1 MENNINLKPFNVR
14 TDLVVESIDASHKPI
29 KTQEKTNKNIKIST
43 TDITKEE
50 GKVIEKKEGRYIT
63 ITFKDITNY
72 EDREEIGKALEKEIK
87 SLLKYKNIKDDDEGL
102 ILGLGNSKSTPDA
115 LGPKVVSRLVITRHL
130 FKLNALPKEGIRSIS
145 AISPGVMGETGIETA
160 DYIEALT
167 NLINPQFII
176 VIDALAAS
184 SLERV
189 NHTIQLT
196 DTGIRPGSGVY
207 NNRKEISTNTLK
219 IPVIAI
225 GVPTVVES
233 SVIVNES
240 INYLLKHISY
250 IKNNTEINK
259 LSPLHFD
266 NYIDKIR
273 NLELSQS
280 DKEKLMGLVGT
291 LGEIEKRNLIKE
303 VMSAVNYDL
312 IVCPKEVD
320 FLIDKISDVISS
332 SLNNAL
338 HRQITHY

>member
-50 GKVIEKKEGRYIT
+50 GTVIEKKEGRYVT

-130 FKLNALPKEGIRSIS
+130 FKLNALTKEGIRSIS

-207 NNRKEISTNTLK
+207 NNRKEISTDTLK

-233 SVIVNES
+233 SVIVNEA

-291 LGEIEKRNLIKE
+291 LGEIEKRNLIKA

>member
-14 TDLVVESIDASHKPI
+14 TDLVVESIDTSHKPI

-207 NNRKEISTNTLK
+207 NNRKEISTDTLK

-233 SVIVNES
+233 SVIVNEA

>member
-29 KTQEKTNKNIKIST
+29 KTQEKTNKNIKISI

-87 SLLKYKNIKDDDEGL
+87 SLLKYKNIKDYDEGL
-102 ILGLGNSKSTPDA
+102 ILGLGNRKSTPDA
-115 LGPKVVSRLVITRHL
+115 LGPKVISRLVITRHL

-167 NLINPQFII
+167 NLIKPQFII

-184 SLERV
+184 SLERI

-207 NNRKEISTNTLK
+207 NNRKEISTDTLK

-233 SVIVNES
+233 SVIVNEA

>member
-50 GKVIEKKEGRYIT
+50 SKVIEKKEGRYIT

-233 SVIVNES
+233 SVIVNEA

>member
-50 GKVIEKKEGRYIT
+50 SKVIEKKEGRYIT

-207 NNRKEISTNTLK
+207 NNRKEISTDTLK

-233 SVIVNES
+233 SVIVNEA

-273 NLELSQS
+273 NLELSRS

>member
-50 GKVIEKKEGRYIT
+50 SKVIEKKEGRYIT

-207 NNRKEISTNTLK
+207 NNRKEISTDTLK

>member
-50 GKVIEKKEGRYIT
+50 SKVIEKKEGRYIT

-189 NHTIQLT
+189 NRTIQLT

-207 NNRKEISTNTLK
+207 NNRKEISTDTLK

-233 SVIVNES
+233 SVIVNEA

-273 NLELSQS
+273 NLELSRS

>member
-72 EDREEIGKALEKEIK
+72 EDREEIGKVLEKEIK

-189 NHTIQLT
+189 NRTIQLT

-207 NNRKEISTNTLK
+207 NNRKEISTDTLK

-273 NLELSQS
+273 NLELSRS

>member
-1 MENNINLKPFNVR
+1 MENNIDLKPFNVR

-29 KTQEKTNKNIKIST
+29 KTQEKTNKNIKISI

-87 SLLKYKNIKDDDEGL
+87 SLLKYKNIKDNDEGL

-115 LGPKVVSRLVITRHL
+115 LGPKVISRLVITRHL

-167 NLINPQFII
+167 NLIKPQFII

-184 SLERV
+184 SLERI

-207 NNRKEISTNTLK
+207 NNRKEISTDTLK

-233 SVIVNES
+233 SVIVNEA

>member
-50 GKVIEKKEGRYIT
+50 GTVIEKKEGRYVT

-167 NLINPQFII
+167 KLINPQFII

-207 NNRKEISTNTLK
+207 NNRKEISTDTLK

-233 SVIVNES
+233 SVIVNEA

>member
-50 GKVIEKKEGRYIT
+50 GTVIEKKEGRYVT

-72 EDREEIGKALEKEIK
+72 EDREEIGKALENEIK

-207 NNRKEISTNTLK
+207 NNRKEISTDTLK

-233 SVIVNES
+233 SVIVNEA

>member
-14 TDLVVESIDASHKPI
+14 TDLVVESIDASYKPI

-72 EDREEIGKALEKEIK
+72 EDREETGKALEKEIK

-189 NHTIQLT
+189 NRTIQLT

-207 NNRKEISTNTLK
+207 NNRKEISTDTLK

>member
-14 TDLVVESIDASHKPI
+14 TDLVVESIDASHSPV
-29 KTQEKTNKNIKIST
+29 KTKEKTNKNIKISI

-50 GKVIEKKEGRYIT
+50 GKIIEKKEGRYIT

-72 EDREEIGKALEKEIK
+72 EDREEIGKTLEKEIK
-87 SLLKYKNIKDDDEGL
+87 ALLKYKKIKDEDEGL

-115 LGPKVVSRLVITRHL
+115 LGPKVISRLVITRHL
-130 FKLNALPKEGIRSIS
+130 FLLNANPKEGMRSIC

-167 NLINPQFII
+167 NLIKPKFII

-207 NNRKEISTNTLK
+207 NNRKEISTDTLQ

-233 SVIVNES
+233 SVIVNEA

-259 LSPLHFD
+259 LSPIHFD

-273 NLELSQS
+273 NLELSPS

-291 LGEIEKRNLIKE
+291 LGDIEKRNLIKE

-320 FLIDKISDVISS
+320 FIIDKISDVISS

>member
-87 SLLKYKNIKDDDEGL
+87 SLLKYKNIKDNDEGL

-189 NHTIQLT
+189 NRTIQLT

-207 NNRKEISTNTLK
+207 NNRKEISTDTLK

-233 SVIVNES
+233 SVIVNEA

>member
-29 KTQEKTNKNIKIST
+29 KTQEKTNKNIKISI

-87 SLLKYKNIKDDDEGL
+87 SLLKYKKIKDNDEGL

-115 LGPKVVSRLVITRHL
+115 LGPKVISRLVITRHL
-130 FKLNALPKEGIRSIS
+130 FKLNAIPKEGIRSIS

-167 NLINPQFII
+167 NLIKPQFII

-184 SLERV
+184 SLERI

-207 NNRKEISTNTLK
+207 NNRKEISTDTLK

-233 SVIVNES
+233 SVIVNEA

>member
-50 GKVIEKKEGRYIT
+50 GTVIEKKEGRYVT

-207 NNRKEISTNTLK
+207 NNRKEISTDTLK

-233 SVIVNES
+233 SVIVNEA

>member
-50 GKVIEKKEGRYIT
+50 GTVIEKKEGRYIT

-207 NNRKEISTNTLK
+207 NNRKEISTDTLK

>member
-167 NLINPQFII
+167 NLIKPQFII

-184 SLERV
+184 SLERI

-207 NNRKEISTNTLK
+207 NNRKEISTDTLK

-233 SVIVNES
+233 SVIVNEA

>member
-29 KTQEKTNKNIKIST
+29 KTQEKTNKNIKISI

-87 SLLKYKNIKDDDEGL
+87 SLLKYKNIKDNDEGL

-115 LGPKVVSRLVITRHL
+115 LGPKVISRLVITRHL

-167 NLINPQFII
+167 NLIKPQFII

-184 SLERV
+184 SLERI

-207 NNRKEISTNTLK
+207 NNRKEISTDTLK

-233 SVIVNES
+233 SVIVNEA

>member
-14 TDLVVESIDASHKPI
+14 TDLVVESIDASHKSI
-29 KTQEKTNKNIKIST
+29 KTQEKNNKNIKIST

-207 NNRKEISTNTLK
+207 NNRKEISTDTLK

-273 NLELSQS
+273 NLELSRS

>member
-14 TDLVVESIDASHKPI
+14 TDLVVESIDAYGSTI
-29 KTQEKTNKNIKIST
+29 KSKEKTNKNIKIST

-50 GKVIEKKEGRYIT
+50 EKMINKKEGRYIT

-87 SLLKYKNIKDDDEGL
+87 SLLKYKNIKEDDEGL
-102 ILGLGNSKSTPDA
+102 ILGLGNSKSTPDS
-115 LGPKVVSRLVITRHL
+115 LGPKVINNLVITRHL
-130 FKLNALPKEGIRSIS
+130 FLLNTSPKEGMRSIS
-145 AISPGVMGETGIETA
+145 AITPGVMGETGIETA
-160 DYIEALT
+160 DYIKAIA
-167 NLINPQFII
+167 NLIKPKFII

-196 DTGIRPGSGVY
+196 TAGIRPGSGVY
-207 NNRKEISTNTLK
+207 NNRKEISSDTLN

-233 SVIVNES
+233 SVIVSEA

-250 IKNNTEINK
+250 IKNNKEINK

-273 NLELSQS
+273 NLELSQT

-291 LGEIEKRNLIKE
+291 LGDIEKRCLIKE

-320 FLIDKISDVISS
+320 FIIDKISNVIAS

>member
-189 NHTIQLT
+189 NRTIQLT

-207 NNRKEISTNTLK
+207 NNRKEISTDTLK

-233 SVIVNES
+233 SVIVNET

>member
-50 GKVIEKKEGRYIT
+50 GTVIEKKEGRYVT

-207 NNRKEISTNTLK
+207 NNRKEISTDTLK

-273 NLELSQS
+273 NLELSRS

>member
-87 SLLKYKNIKDDDEGL
+87 SLLKYKNIKDNDEGL

-115 LGPKVVSRLVITRHL
+115 LGPKVISRLVITRHL

-207 NNRKEISTNTLK
+207 NNRKEISTDTLK

-233 SVIVNES
+233 SVIVNEA

>member
-189 NHTIQLT
+189 NRTIQLT

-207 NNRKEISTNTLK
+207 NNRKEISTDTLK

-273 NLELSQS
+273 NLELSRS

>member
-50 GKVIEKKEGRYIT
+50 GTVIEKKEGRYVT

-160 DYIEALT
+160 DYIKALT

-207 NNRKEISTNTLK
+207 NNRKEISTDTLK

-233 SVIVNES
+233 SVIVNEA

-273 NLELSQS
+273 NLELSRS
-280 DKEKLMGLVGT
+280 DKERLMGLVGT

>member
-207 NNRKEISTNTLK
+207 NNRKEISTDTLK

-233 SVIVNES
+233 SVIVNEA

>member
-189 NHTIQLT
+189 NRTIQLT

-207 NNRKEISTNTLK
+207 NNRKEISTDTLK

-233 SVIVNES
+233 SVIVNEA

-273 NLELSQS
+273 NLELSRS

>member
-207 NNRKEISTNTLK
+207 NNRKEISTDTLK

-240 INYLLKHISY
+240 INYLIKHISY

>member
-50 GKVIEKKEGRYIT
+50 GTVIEKKEGRYVT

-207 NNRKEISTNTLK
+207 NNRKEISTDTLK

-233 SVIVNES
+233 SVIVNEA

-332 SLNNAL
+332 SINNAL

>member
-29 KTQEKTNKNIKIST
+29 KTQEKTNKNIKISI

-87 SLLKYKNIKDDDEGL
+87 SLLKYKNIKDNDEGL

-115 LGPKVVSRLVITRHL
+115 LGPKVISRLVITRHL
-130 FKLNALPKEGIRSIS
+130 FKLNAIPKEGIRSIS

-167 NLINPQFII
+167 NLIKPQFII

-184 SLERV
+184 SLERI

-207 NNRKEISTNTLK
+207 NNRKEISTDTLK

-233 SVIVNES
+233 SVIVNEA

>member
-50 GKVIEKKEGRYIT
+50 SKVIEKKEGRYIT

-87 SLLKYKNIKDDDEGL
+87 SLLKYKNIKDNDEGL

-189 NHTIQLT
+189 NRTIQLT

-207 NNRKEISTNTLK
+207 NNRKEISTDTLK

>member
-29 KTQEKTNKNIKIST
+29 KTQEKTNKNIKISI

-87 SLLKYKNIKDDDEGL
+87 SLLKYKNIKDNDEGL

-115 LGPKVVSRLVITRHL
+115 LGPKVISRLVITRHL
-130 FKLNALPKEGIRSIS
+130 FKLNAIPKEGIRSIS

-160 DYIEALT
+160 DYIESLT
-167 NLINPQFII
+167 NLIKPQFII

-184 SLERV
+184 SLERI

-207 NNRKEISTNTLK
+207 NNRKEISTDTLK

-233 SVIVNES
+233 SVIVNEA

>member
-50 GKVIEKKEGRYIT
+50 GTVIEKKEGRYVT

-207 NNRKEISTNTLK
+207 NNRKEISTDTLK

-233 SVIVNES
+233 SVIVNEA

-266 NYIDKIR
+266 NYIDQIR

>member
-14 TDLVVESIDASHKPI
+14 TDLVVESIDASHSPV
-29 KTQEKTNKNIKIST
+29 KTKEKTNKNIKIST

-50 GKVIEKKEGRYIT
+50 GKVIGKKEGRYIT

-72 EDREEIGKALEKEIK
+72 EDREEVGKVLEKEIK

-115 LGPKVVSRLVITRHL
+115 LGPKVISRLVITRHL
-130 FKLNALPKEGIRSIS
+130 FLLNASPKEGMRSIS

-167 NLINPQFII
+167 NLTHPQFII

-207 NNRKEISTNTLK
+207 NNRKEISTDTLK

-233 SVIVNES
+233 SVIVNEA

>member
-14 TDLVVESIDASHKPI
+14 TDLVVESIDASHSPV
-29 KTQEKTNKNIKIST
+29 KTKEKTNKNIKIST

-50 GKVIEKKEGRYIT
+50 GKVIGKKEGRYIT

-72 EDREEIGKALEKEIK
+72 EDREEVGKVLEKEIK

-115 LGPKVVSRLVITRHL
+115 LGPKVISRLVITRHL
-130 FKLNALPKEGIRSIS
+130 FLLNARPKEGMRSIS

-167 NLINPQFII
+167 NLINPKFII

-189 NHTIQLT
+189 NRTIQLT

-207 NNRKEISTNTLK
+207 NNRKEISTDTLK

-233 SVIVNES
+233 SVIVNEA

-320 FLIDKISDVISS
+320 FLIDKISNVISS

>member
-207 NNRKEISTNTLK
+207 NNRKEISTDTLK

-233 SVIVNES
+233 SVIVNEA

-273 NLELSQS
+273 NLELSRS

>member
-14 TDLVVESIDASHKPI
+14 TDLVVESIDASHKQI

-87 SLLKYKNIKDDDEGL
+87 SLLKYKNIKDNDEGL

-115 LGPKVVSRLVITRHL
+115 LGPKVISRLVITRHL

-167 NLINPQFII
+167 NLIKPQFII

-207 NNRKEISTNTLK
+207 NNRKEISTDTLK

-273 NLELSQS
+273 NLELSRS

>member
-14 TDLVVESIDASHKPI
+14 TDLVVESIDASHKSI
-29 KTQEKTNKNIKIST
+29 KTQEKNNKNIKIST

-189 NHTIQLT
+189 NRTIQLT

-207 NNRKEISTNTLK
+207 NNRKEISTDTLK

-273 NLELSQS
+273 NLELSKS